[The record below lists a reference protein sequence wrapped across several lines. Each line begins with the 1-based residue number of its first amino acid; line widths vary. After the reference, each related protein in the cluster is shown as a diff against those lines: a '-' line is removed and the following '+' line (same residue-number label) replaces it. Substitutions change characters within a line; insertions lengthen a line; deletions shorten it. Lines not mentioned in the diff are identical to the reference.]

1 MTVAMRSRPVATLGG
16 ESGARRVKNHLAT
29 VLITL
34 SVLIALVPLVWVLWT
49 VIGKGLSTVTR
60 GSWWTSTMKGVTYT
74 DPGGGALAAIVGS
87 LEQVGIC
94 TVISL
99 PIALLVAV
107 YLVEYGAGKRFAR
120 VATFMVDIL
129 TGIPSIVAALFIFT
143 LLVQAFHSASGYLVS
158 LALVILMVPVIVRTS
173 EEMLR
178 LVPNELREASY
189 ALGIPKWR
197 TIMRVVIP
205 TAFTGLIT
213 GAVLGVARVAGETA
227 PLLILSGYSDS
238 MNWNPFTGG
247 FQGALPTLIY
257 DQFRNAGQQTSSGAY
272 CFTKSGQRVPC
283 VTQNFAVDRMWGAA
297 LTLILIVLLLNV
309 IARLIGRFNKVA
321 R

>member
-1 MTVAMRSRPVATLGG
+1 MTLAMRTRPATSIGG
-16 ESGARRVKNHLAT
+16 ESGTRRVKNNLAT

-34 SVLIALVPLVWVLWT
+34 SFLIALVPLVWVLWT
-49 VIGKGLSTVTR
+49 VVGKGLSTVVH
-60 GSWWTSTMKGVTYT
+60 GSWWMSTMKGVTYT
-74 DPGGGALAAIVGS
+74 DPGGGALAAIVGT

-94 TVISL
+94 TVLSV

-120 VATFMVDIL
+120 VTTFMVDIL
-129 TGIPSIVAALFIFT
+129 TGVPSIVAALFIFT
-143 LLVQAFHSASGYLVS
+143 LLVQAFHTSSGYLVS

-178 LVPNELREASY
+178 LVPSELREASY

-197 TIMRVVIP
+197 TIVRVVIP

-213 GAVLGVARVAGETA
+213 GVVLGVARVAGETA

-238 MNWNPFTGG
+238 MNANPFTGG

-257 DQFRNAGQQTSSGAY
+257 DQFRNAGQSTGTSYGFDAH
-272 CFTKSGQRVPC
+272 GNRVSIAA
-283 VTQNFAVDRMWGAA
+283 TNYAADRMWGAA

>member
-1 MTVAMRSRPVATLGG
+1 MQSQPATTLGG
-16 ESGARRVKNHLAT
+16 ESGKRRFKNNLAT
-29 VLITL
+29 VLISL
-34 SVLIALVPLVWVLWT
+34 SFLIALVPLVWVLWT
-49 VIGKGLSTVTR
+49 VISKGISTIVQ

-74 DPGGGALAAIVGS
+74 DPGGGALAAIVGT
-87 LEQVGIC
+87 LEQVALC
-94 TVISL
+94 TLISV

-120 VATFMVDIL
+120 VTTFMVDIL
-129 TGIPSIVAALFIFT
+129 TGIPSIVAALFIFA
-143 LLVQAFHSASGYLVS
+143 LIVQAVHSASGYLVS

-205 TAFTGLIT
+205 TAFTGIVT
-213 GAVLGVARVAGETA
+213 GVVLGVARVAGETA

-238 MNWNPFTGG
+238 MNANPFTGG

-257 DQFRNAGQQTSSGAY
+257 DQFRNAGQTASGGSY
-272 CFTKSGQRVPC
+272 CFDKTGAKITC
-283 VTQNFAVDRMWGAA
+283 ATQNYAIDRMWGAA